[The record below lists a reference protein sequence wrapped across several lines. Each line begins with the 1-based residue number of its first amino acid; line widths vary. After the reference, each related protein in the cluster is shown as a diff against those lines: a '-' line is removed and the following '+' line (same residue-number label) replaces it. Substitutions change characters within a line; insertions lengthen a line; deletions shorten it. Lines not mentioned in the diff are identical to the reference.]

1 MKKLIPL
8 FALFVSVL
16 LCLSFSSCGK
26 KKVPEHEH
34 EWDEGTVTVAGN
46 CLTGEAGEIRYVCT
60 ICGETKTER
69 TDGHDW
75 NAGEIIVSPTC
86 VSSGTKLYE
95 CKRCKEKKTEIL
107 PADPDNPDLH
117 TLEQGSRIITPPTAE
132 KDGATE
138 QICTK
143 CGKGVAKTMKFSEY
157 NPQLV
162 TAKTQIKKFSN
173 ADFGSGT
180 IRTDLG
186 GSYAAPPVSP
196 TKGQHPRVLFTSDSI
211 EGINAELHDL
221 RGRAASKLFREAVR
235 TPTDGKLAATEYNA
249 TDTAIL
255 RNIQALALDYAVT
268 KNAIS
273 GYQAIYALKN
283 ALKTMTDSW
292 TGHDDVAHRYYGFA
306 MYIAACVYDW
316 CYDLMDKTDRDQIVL
331 GVQEK
336 ICEVGMKVK
345 YAVGFPPT
353 SADAVSGHGTS
364 FGILRDYLA
373 FAIAIYD
380 EYPGWWKM
388 IAGRFFEE
396 YVPVRNIIYEAGMAP
411 QGVSLYVR
419 SKFIP
424 ELYSAWLVKAAT
436 GTFPYASEEN
446 MKQVARTIYSYELP
460 GRYGQKYGVGFN
472 SGDDHVPDGSFIDYG
487 HVALYSSYIFN
498 DATMRAQ
505 LENDYGGMFGCSYT
519 DFSGD
524 ITATATPAEYL
535 ICSSSGLKAAS
546 SRREGMDLV
555 LYNGGWLGQ
564 IIARNSWGNNQ
575 AAVLMKIGQ
584 RTLANHDHS
593 DAGQF
598 QIFYKNVLAGDT
610 GAYVKYHTAHHSYYH
625 QSTIAHNSLLIYN
638 PSLSSTYSG
647 YYSGGQER
655 LGDANMSNW
664 QSDTFKT
671 GEVTGVS
678 YGYADQAKTTPTYA
692 YIAGD
697 IAAAYPSSTVSEVT
711 RRMLVVYDTDNA
723 DVPMYFFVFDN
734 ITSYSGSYKKTF
746 LLHTRT
752 EPYVPDGY
760 TASDKIMQVD
770 NGGATLRIQNVIGN
784 NVTFTT
790 HGGDNQNYLID
801 RYNDGQYVQLN
812 STNSKDDNYWGRLEI
827 SPATG
832 NTTDQLL
839 HAMYVFDTT
848 DAVDL
853 VATAI
858 DTAVVKGAAIGNT
871 VAVFVTDAT
880 RRDTDFTFTAS
891 GSGTKNYYVSGV
903 SAGDWTVLVGG
914 LAVSAAT
921 ATEDGGFITFAA
933 PAGAEITIRPGAP
946 NMSVENGLPEN
957 DWDNFSFSDI
967 VP

>member
-46 CLTGEAGEIRYVCT
+46 CQTGEPGEIRYVCT

-95 CKRCKEKKTEIL
+95 CKRCKERKTEIM
-107 PADPDNPDLH
+107 PANPDDPDLH
-117 TLEQGSRIITPPTAE
+117 TLEQWSRIITPPTAE

-143 CGKGVAKTMKFSEY
+143 CGKGVSKTMKFSEY

-180 IRTDLG
+180 IRTNLG

-221 RGRAASKLFREAVR
+221 RGRAASKLFRETLR
-235 TPTDGKLAATEYNA
+235 TPTDGKLAATAYNE

-336 ICEVGMKVK
+336 ICKVGMTVK

-353 SADAVSGHGTS
+353 DADAVSGHGTS
-364 FGILRDYLA
+364 FMILRDYLA

-380 EYPGWWKM
+380 EYPGWWNM

-396 YVPVRNIIYEAGMAP
+396 YVPVRNTIYEAGMAP

-519 DFSGD
+519 DFTGD

-575 AAVLMKIGQ
+575 ATVLMKIGQ

-625 QSTIAHNSLLIYN
+625 QATIAHNSLLIYN
-638 PSLSSTYSG
+638 SSLSSTDGG
-647 YYSGGQER
+647 YYSGGQKR

-697 IAAAYPSSTVSEVT
+697 IASAYNSTVASEVT
-711 RRMLVVYDTDNA
+711 RRMLAVFDTNNPS
-723 DVPMYFFVFDN
+723 VPMYFFVFDN
-734 ITSYSGSYKKTF
+734 IAAKSGSYKKTF
-746 LLHTRT
+746 LLHTAT
-752 EPYVPDGY
+752 EPTVNQ
-760 TASDKIMQVD
+760 TTKTVTEVV
-770 NGGATLRIQNVIGN
+770 GGGKLVLQNVIGN
-784 NVTFTT
+784 NVTITKI
-790 HGGDNQNYLID
+790 GGYPDADGKNGNNFNVNGKQLID
-801 RYNDGQYVQLN
+801 AVPGKTDEFR
-812 STNSKDDNYWGRLEI
+812 TDDYWGRVEI

-832 NTTDQLL
+832 NATDQLL
-839 HAMYVFDTT
+839 NVMYVC
-848 DAVDL
+848 DADKTL
-853 VATAI
+853 SLPATAI
-858 DTAVVKGAAIGNT
+858 EADGVKGARIGN
-871 VAVFVTDAT
+871 VAAVFVIAKT
-880 RRDTDFTFTAS
+880 RRTTAFTFTS
-891 GSGTKNYYVSGV
+891 GGSGTVDYYISGV
-903 SAGDWTVLVGG
+903 RAGTWKVTAGGSTQTV
-914 LAVSAAT
+914 T
-921 ATEDGGFITFAA
+921 ATDDGGFLTFTA
-933 PAGAEITIRPGAP
+933 PAG
-946 NMSVENGLPEN
+946 SVTLTPQ
-957 DWDNFSFSDI
+957 
-967 VP
+967 